1 MQIAL
6 NATAL
11 LSPLTGIGQYVW
23 HLAQAMAEQ
32 GEVQAH
38 YYYGARWSD
47 ELRSGAPT
55 AASRW
60 LPRLRKAIPF
70 AYEMRHWVQSQGFR
84 LQAKARDCQ
93 LYHEPNYLALPFDG
107 PLVLTVHD
115 LSWIRYPQAHPIERV
130 RAMDKYFEP
139 SLRRAQH
146 IITDSVFVQRELQEV
161 FGIEAACI
169 HPIALGV
176 EPLFHPRDASQTQ
189 TILDPLQLQHGG
201 YFLAVGTLEPRKN
214 LVNALR
220 AYQRL
225 PLSLR
230 ERMPLVLAGMRGW
243 HTEALEKEMAPL
255 VASGQ
260 LRLPGYLAREDLA
273 TLVAGAKALVFPS
286 IYEGFGLP
294 LVEAM
299 ASGVPVLTSNV
310 SSLPE
315 VAQDAGLLF
324 DPLDEVAIGQ
334 AMLRLAQDHAL
345 HAQLA
350 ARALALAPTF
360 TWEKC
365 AQQTVQVYRQALL

>member
-1 MQIAL
+1 MHIAL

-23 HLAQAMAEQ
+23 HLAHEMAEQ
-32 GEVQAH
+32 GEVKAH
-38 YYYGARWSD
+38 YYYGAKWSD
-47 ELRSGAPT
+47 QLRTGAPA

-70 AYEMRHWVQSQGFR
+70 AYELRHWVQTQGFR
-84 LQAKARDCQ
+84 QQAKKRGCQ
-93 LYHEPNYLALPFDG
+93 IYHEPNYLALPFDG

-115 LSWIRYPQAHPIERV
+115 LSWIRYPHAHPKERV
-130 RAMDKYFEP
+130 QAMDKYFEP
-139 SLRRAQH
+139 SLRRAQR
-146 IITDSVFVQRELQEV
+146 IITDSVFVQRELQDV
-161 FGIEAACI
+161 FGIDPARI
-169 HPIALGV
+169 QPIALGV
-176 EPLFHPRDASQTQ
+176 ESLFHPRNALQTKVL
-189 TILDPLQLQHGG
+189 LDRLQLQHGA

-225 PLSLR
+225 PSALR
-230 ERMPLVLAGMRGW
+230 ERMPLVLAGMKGW

-255 VASGQ
+255 VAQGQ
-260 LRLPGYLAREDLA
+260 LRQPGYLAREDLA
-273 TLVAGAKALVFPS
+273 TLVAGARALVFPS

-324 DPLDEVAIGQ
+324 DPLDEVAIAQ
-334 AMLRLAQDHAL
+334 AMLTLAQDDDL
-345 HAQLA
+345 HARLA
-350 ARALALAPTF
+350 TRALALAPQY

-365 AQQTVQVYRQALL
+365 ARKTVQVYRDVL